1 MKEGDLELLNGIG
14 NSENSHMEKEV
25 KVERELLLQEL
36 KYSGIV
42 LKLGEEIGDSYCL
55 QFNDDGYDQH
65 YSRFDNATAIPGI
78 AEKVTDEQ
86 LVSFFSKNPVPG
98 YTFKG
103 RFYTLR
109 DGALVLETEWPSI
122 RDGLLRLAQKHPPGS
137 VAAVLR
143 ACYKVCVEMGR
154 EMNNYLHVQTVARDS
169 GAANFGHLLTSLEL
183 AETIIRNK
191 GDIRIPPERIPL
203 VEMVLHEFQDEE
215 NTGRV
220 SNDTR
225 MALPDDLFED
235 IIGHDDIKELLRACL
250 LAEKPVHVLL
260 VGPPALAKTLFLWDI
275 ERAAGEKAIW
285 LVGSATSKGG
295 LWDKIAERQSQ
306 IILIDELHTMN
317 AADTAGLL
325 SIMEGGRLVRTKV
338 GRELDLFNPVRVVA
352 ACNRLHG
359 LSPEL
364 LSRFAVRKIQ
374 AYNRSDYLTVVKGVL
389 VRREGIEDSTAEEIA
404 RRVDGMTQD
413 VRQAVNVARL
423 TPQLGVERAVKLV
436 LG

>member
-1 MKEGDLELLNGIG
+1 
-14 NSENSHMEKEV
+14 
-25 KVERELLLQEL
+25 VE
-36 KYSGIV
+36 
-42 LKLGEEIGDSYCL
+42 
-55 QFNDDGYDQH
+55 
-65 YSRFDNATAIPGI
+65 
-78 AEKVTDEQ
+78 
-86 LVSFFSKNPVPG
+86 
-98 YTFKG
+98 
-103 RFYTLR
+103 
-109 DGALVLETEWPSI
+109 
-122 RDGLLRLAQKHPPGS
+122 
-137 VAAVLR
+137 AVL
-143 ACYKVCVEMGR
+143 
-154 EMNNYLHVQTVARDS
+154 N
-169 GAANFGHLLTSLEL
+169 EL
-183 AETIIRNK
+183 
-191 GDIRIPPERIPL
+191 
-203 VEMVLHEFQDEE
+203 QDQEG
-215 NTGRV
+215 TGQV
-220 SNDTR
+220 SNDTQLV
-225 MALPDDLFED
+225 LPDDLFED

-275 ERAAGEKAIW
+275 EQAAGEKAIW

-317 AADTAGLL
+317 AVDTAGLL

-374 AYNRSDYLTVVKGVL
+374 AYSRSDYLTVVKGVL
-389 VRREGIEDSTAEEIA
+389 IRREGIAEATAEEIA
-404 RRVDGMTQD
+404 RRLDGVTQD

-436 LG
+436 FGG

>member
-1 MKEGDLELLNGIG
+1 MIEDGI
-14 NSENSHMEKEV
+14 ETDRIT
-25 KVERELLLQEL
+25 ERKLLLEEL
-36 KYSGIV
+36 KYCNVV
-42 LKLGEEIGDSYCL
+42 LRLGKETGEPYCL
-55 QFNDDGYDQH
+55 QFNDDGYDKQ

-86 LVSFFSKNPVPG
+86 LVSFFSKNAVKG

-103 RFYTLR
+103 RFYTLK
-109 DGALVLETEWPSI
+109 DGVLVPETDWPSI
-122 RDGLLRLAQKHPPGS
+122 KDSLIGLGGKHPPGS
-137 VAAVLR
+137 VAAVLHD
-143 ACYKVCVEMGR
+143 CYKECVEMGR
-154 EMNNYLHVQTVARDS
+154 ESNNYLHIQTVARDL
-169 GAANFGHLLTSLEL
+169 GATNFGNVLTGLEL
-183 AETIIRNK
+183 AEAVIRNK
-191 GDIRIPPERIPL
+191 GDIRIPSERIPL
-203 VEMVLHEFQDEE
+203 VEAVLNEFHEEQSTE
-215 NTGRV
+215 RV
-220 SNDTR
+220 SNDTQLV
-225 MALPDDLFED
+225 LPDDLFED

-317 AADTAGLL
+317 AVDTAGLL
-325 SIMEGGRLVRTKV
+325 SIMEGGRMVRTKV
-338 GRELDLFNPVRVVA
+338 GRELEFTIPVRVVA

-389 VRREGIEDSTAEEIA
+389 IRREGIAEATAEEIA
-404 RRVDGMTQD
+404 QRLDGRTQD

-423 TPQLGVERAVKLV
+423 VPQLGVEKAIKLI
-436 LG
+436 LEGYGARIDK